1 MHGAWGY
8 LTIRRVR
15 GFFLGDGQF
24 LRAENGVK
32 GSICVAC
39 HIIYVV
45 RRIDEKGLLRSIG
58 LQFIP
63 FLILCRWF
71 DRHCHK

>member
-1 MHGAWGY
+1 MGVPYPG
-8 LTIRRVR
+8 TIRRVR

-39 HIIYVV
+39 HITYVV
-45 RRIDEKGLLRSIG
+45 RRIDEKGSLRSIG
-58 LQFIP
+58 PRFIP
-63 FLILCRWF
+63 FLILCCWF
-71 DRHCHK
+71 DRYGYK